1 MIRVKYLIALVVTG
15 LAMSLLATTAT
26 VDGITWTYT
35 VSNGEATVGGGSSS
49 SPAIATSTSG
59 AITVP
64 TTLGGAPVT
73 GIAQYAFYN
82 CANLVKVVMPN
93 GITHID
99 QYAFSGCGA
108 LEEIT
113 LPENL
118 KTIGYRGF
126 KYCYALRRV
135 DVTSIASWCNI
146 EFDSPA
152 SQPFCDGTADCMLYI
167 DGIPQMEIVIPD
179 GVKRLNNYAFR
190 LYQKLTHI
198 SIPGS
203 VTNIGTAAFLECSG
217 LKSVTLPQIV
227 CNSGFA
233 ATFPNSATSVTN
245 IVISEGV
252 TNICDSAFHD
262 CTGLVKLVVPNS
274 VKSIGSYA
282 FQGCTNLVDI
292 TIPPDVNIGY
302 KAFDGCPVEQSV
314 VPASEQPVVSAPEIR
329 NVTAWQRFPWNG
341 KVDITFEVVGDV
353 TAGLPEAYFAA
364 LSVSATD
371 RTNSKKYVAS
381 EDSLSGDTGTAK
393 GTHRVVWDLDAQG
406 LVFKS
411 DDVVFMVAYESKP
424 FMYCIIDL
432 SAGANATCYPVTY
445 MASPPAS
452 GFNRSE
458 YKTSKLVMRRIESG
472 TFKMGGDSDVTLS
485 KPFFCG
491 VFEVTQKQYLLV
503 MGSNPSKF
511 SGDTLPVDSVSYGAI
526 RGITNGSK
534 WPSSSAVDDSS
545 FMGILRMRTGINF
558 DLPTE
563 AQWEYVCRA
572 GTTTAYYWGESSI
585 KSYAWYLDN
594 ANSTTH
600 VVGKKNP
607 NAWGFYDICGNVS
620 EWCLDWYGT
629 LTYGT
634 DPKGSSSGESRV
646 CRGGN
651 WDSQY
656 FLCLSSWRD
665 KLAPSGGY
673 YKDIGFRIVMPLS
686 E

>member
-1 MIRVKYLIALVVTG
+1 MIRIKYLIAHVVTG

-26 VDGITWTYT
+26 VDGISWTYT

-49 SPAIATSTSG
+49 SPAISTSTSG

-126 KYCYALRRV
+126 KYCYALQRV

-167 DGIPQMEIVIPD
+167 DGVPQMEIVIPD
-179 GVKRLNNYAFR
+179 GVERLNNYAFR
-190 LYQKLTHI
+190 LYQRLTYI

-233 ATFPNSATSVTN
+233 ATFPNSCASVTN

-262 CTGLVKLVVPNS
+262 CVELVRLVLPDS
-274 VKSIGSYA
+274 VTSIGSCA

-314 VPASEQPVVSAPEIR
+314 VPEPEQPVVSAPEIR
-329 NVTAWQRFPWNG
+329 NVTAKQRFPWNG
-341 KVDITFEVVGDV
+341 LVDI
-353 TAGLPEAYFAA
+353 ACN
-364 LSVSATD
+364 VSGI
-371 RTNSKKYVAS
+371 K
-381 EDSLSGDTGTAK
+381 SGD
-393 GTHRVVWDLDAQG
+393 
-406 LVFKS
+406 
-411 DDVVFMVAYESKP
+411 
-424 FMYCIIDL
+424 
-432 SAGANATCYPVTY
+432 
-445 MASPPAS
+445 
-452 GFNRSE
+452 E
-458 YKTSKLVMRRIESG
+458 YKLIAAAV
-472 TFKMGGDSDVTLS
+472 L
-485 KPFFCG
+485 P
-491 VFEVTQKQYLLV
+491 
-503 MGSNPSKF
+503 GS
-511 SGDTLPVDSVSYGAI
+511 
-526 RGITNGSK
+526 GITNNISDIWVVCDGINSTDLIIRTNGKYRLVWNAQAELGQVRYTNMVVSINLRKEPGKVQLWANGPYWATTNIGAKEPCESGYYFFWGDAVGYKRENDAWVSSEGLLSGFSFELANTPTCGKSLADLRGEGWITTGGALTPERDAAKAHWGGSWRMPTIDELSALSDNCVWTWTTMNGVNGYNVRGK
-534 WPSSSAVDDSS
+534 GNYAAASIFLPAAGFAYMTSLSSAGSI
-545 FMGILRMRTGINF
+545 G
-558 DLPTE
+558 
-563 AQWEYVCRA
+563 
-572 GTTTAYYWGESSI
+572 YYWSSVPYADNSFAWNLCFGSDARYTN
-585 KSYAWYLDN
+585 SYNRHRRD
-594 ANSTTH
+594 
-600 VVGKKNP
+600 
-607 NAWGFYDICGNVS
+607 
-620 EWCLDWYGT
+620 YGHSVR
-629 LTYGT
+629 
-634 DPKGSSSGESRV
+634 PV
-646 CRGGN
+646 QGGV
-651 WDSQY
+651 
-656 FLCLSSWRD
+656 R
-665 KLAPSGGY
+665 
-673 YKDIGFRIVMPLS
+673 
-686 E
+686 